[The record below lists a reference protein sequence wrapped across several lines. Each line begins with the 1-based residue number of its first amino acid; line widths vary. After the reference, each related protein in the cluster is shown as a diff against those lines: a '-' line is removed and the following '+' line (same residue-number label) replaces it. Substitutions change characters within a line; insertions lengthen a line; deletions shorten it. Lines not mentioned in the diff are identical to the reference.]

1 MHDEHPFA
9 REGGAPRVGVV
20 VGLQGAQL
28 GKAGR
33 VTAADDLPLG
43 PDVPEGEQ
51 FGALRSLDVEA
62 AEFVQ
67 RGIVGGK
74 DARQIP
80 NVRPRAVREIVPA
93 VLQPV
98 GHGAHLGGTAAAK
111 QERLT
116 ALEQVAHQVV
126 AGSGGQ
132 DVHAAVFHCKAQTAV
147 EVGGLLQKRIVVIH
161 WLFPFWAAGSGPAR
175 HCSAT
180 ESFRSRG
187 SGRRG
192 PWRRWFCPALR
203 PARAR
208 WRTAGR

>member
-9 REGGAPRVGVV
+9 REGGAPRAGVV

-51 FGALRSLDVEA
+51 LGALRILDVET

-80 NVRPRAVREIVPA
+80 NVRP
-93 VLQPV
+93 
-98 GHGAHLGGTAAAK
+98 
-111 QERLT
+111 
-116 ALEQVAHQVV
+116 
-126 AGSGGQ
+126 
-132 DVHAAVFHCKAQTAV
+132 
-147 EVGGLLQKRIVVIH
+147 
-161 WLFPFWAAGSGPAR
+161 PFCSQ
-175 HCSAT
+175 SAT
-180 ESFRSRG
+180 VRISVA
-187 SGRRG
+187 
-192 PWRRWFCPALR
+192 PQR
-203 PARAR
+203 PNRN
-208 WRTAGR
+208 G